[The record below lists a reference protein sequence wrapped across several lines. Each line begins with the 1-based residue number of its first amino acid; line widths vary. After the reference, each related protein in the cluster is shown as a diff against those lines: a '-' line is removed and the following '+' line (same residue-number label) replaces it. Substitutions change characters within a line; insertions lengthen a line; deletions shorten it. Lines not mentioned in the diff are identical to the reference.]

1 MYIADQED
9 LIDFVKRASSSSVL
23 AIDTE
28 FLREKTY
35 YAKLCLIQIATVD
48 EVALIDPFA
57 VDDLHALAPL
67 LENENIV
74 KLFHAGCQDLEILYR
89 TVGCLPKPIFD
100 TQVAAALLGHTQ
112 QVGYAAL
119 VHSELGVSLKK
130 ADSYTDWSKRPL
142 SDSQLSYAADD
153 VLYLPRLYSTMHQK
167 LLDQGRLTWLTPDF
181 DELVDPKRYHIDV
194 YERFRKLKRAS
205 SLNRKQLSAAREVTA
220 WRELEAQRRDIPRKW
235 ILSDEQIVEACKREP
250 ASLDDL
256 FMIRGIKEHLS
267 TKDARAVLAALGK
280 GLRVSPEDYPN
291 LNGYSKSEPNV
302 DALVDVM
309 MALLKLRAKENNV
322 AWQTLANTNDLV
334 AVARGHFEDID
345 VLKGWRYTLVGKELL
360 KLLQGEIALVI
371 QNGEVVVLSRGDC

>member
-1 MYIADQED
+1 MYIANQED
-9 LIDFVKRASSSSVL
+9 LCAFVKRASSSPVL

-35 YAKLCLIQIATVD
+35 YAKLCLIQMATED

-57 VDDLHALAPL
+57 VDDLRVLAPL
-67 LENENIV
+67 LNNENIV
-74 KLFHAGCQDLEILYR
+74 KLFHAGGQDLEILYR
-89 TVGCLPKPIFD
+89 TVGSLPKPLFD
-100 TQVAAALLGHTQ
+100 TQIAASLLGYTQ

-119 VHSELGVSLKK
+119 VHSELGVTLKK

-142 SDSQLSYAADD
+142 SNSQLSYAADD
-153 VLYLPRLYSTMHQK
+153 VLYLPRLYANMYQK
-167 LLDQGRLTWLTPDF
+167 LLEQGRLAWLTPDF
-181 DELVDPKRYHIDV
+181 EELIDPKRYHIDV

-220 WRELEAQRRDIPRKW
+220 WREIEAQKRDIPRKW

-250 ASLDDL
+250 SSLDDL

-267 TKDARAVLAALGK
+267 TKDARSVLAAIGK
-280 GLRVSPEDYPN
+280 GLGVSPENYPN

-302 DALVDVM
+302 DAQVDLM

-334 AVARGHFEDID
+334 AVARGHLEDID
-345 VLKGWRYTLVGKELL
+345 VLKGWRYALVGKELL
-360 KLLQGEIALVI
+360 QLLMGEIVLVI
-371 QNGEVVVLSRGDC
+371 QNGEVRVVSHSVC

>member
-1 MYIADQED
+1 MYIANQED
-9 LIDFVKRASSSSVL
+9 LCAFVKRASSSPVL

-35 YAKLCLIQIATVD
+35 YAKLCLIQMATED

-57 VDDLHALAPL
+57 VDDLRVLAPL
-67 LENENIV
+67 LNNENIV
-74 KLFHAGCQDLEILYR
+74 KLFHAGGQDLEILYR
-89 TVGCLPKPIFD
+89 TVGSLPKPLFD
-100 TQVAAALLGHTQ
+100 TQIAASLLGYTQ

-119 VHSELGVSLKK
+119 VHSELGFTLKK

-142 SDSQLSYAADD
+142 SNSQLSYAADD
-153 VLYLPRLYSTMHQK
+153 VLYLPRLYANMYQK
-167 LLDQGRLTWLTPDF
+167 LLEQGRLAWLTPDF
-181 DELVDPKRYHIDV
+181 EELIDPKRYHIDV

-220 WRELEAQRRDIPRKW
+220 WREIEAQKRDIPRKW

-250 ASLDDL
+250 SSLDDL

-267 TKDARAVLAALGK
+267 TKDARSVLAAIGK
-280 GLRVSPEDYPN
+280 GLGVSPENYPN

-302 DALVDVM
+302 DAQVDLM

-334 AVARGHFEDID
+334 AVARGHLEDID
-345 VLKGWRYTLVGKELL
+345 VLKGWRYALVGKELL
-360 KLLQGEIALVI
+360 QLLMGEIVLVI
-371 QNGEVVVLSRGDC
+371 QNGEVRVVSHSVC